1 MSNINF
7 EVPPSCKL
15 AIVGDTGSGKSTLVK
30 LIAGL
35 YPISTGEIAYYY
47 KNHRKEGVP
56 KISYLL
62 QDGYLFDTSI
72 KNNIKIFNEKLSEEE
87 VEHLI
92 ELCGLKNLNKAYT
105 EETIGENGKYLS
117 GGEKRRVELA
127 RVLANKDAS
136 IYIFDELTSSLDKNT
151 ARVLLNKVLKELNN
165 KICIF
170 IKHNLEFTEGMD
182 LIIVIKDGRIVE
194 LGSYEE
200 LMNKKGYYHML
211 MLSSGQEKVH
221 KADF

>member
-1 MSNINF
+1 MQES
-7 EVPPSCKL
+7 
-15 AIVGDTGSGKSTLVK
+15 
-30 LIAGL
+30 
-35 YPISTGEIAYYY
+35 
-47 KNHRKEGVP
+47 
-56 KISYLL
+56 
-62 QDGYLFDTSI
+62 
-72 KNNIKIFNEKLSEEE
+72 
-87 VEHLI
+87 
-92 ELCGLKNLNKAYT
+92 
-105 EETIGENGKYLS
+105 
-117 GGEKRRVELA
+117 
-127 RVLANKDAS
+127 AS
-136 IYIFDELTSSLDKNT
+136 IYVFDELTSSLYKNT

-221 KADF
+221 KTDF